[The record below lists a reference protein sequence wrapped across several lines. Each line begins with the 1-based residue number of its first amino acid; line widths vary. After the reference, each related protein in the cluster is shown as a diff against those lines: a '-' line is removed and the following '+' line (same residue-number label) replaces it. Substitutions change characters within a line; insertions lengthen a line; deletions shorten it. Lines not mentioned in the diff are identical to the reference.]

1 MHNNFFYY
9 YFIIG
14 NVRCTQLEFGNVRC
28 TQLEMSVVLD
38 FKKKSIM
45 QYMNSIT
52 PIKKD
57 TLNFLPT
64 GIIDPLLDQFGYKVE
79 LPYNFDMKVNEKIKT
94 KKICTFLNNNY
105 LNKKESFNLQFTE
118 THLNRIF
125 VPDSFCI
132 SVHTIKDNKII
143 GFIGAKPILYRVY
156 DQCISSY
163 EILLMCTH
171 RKVRGKKLTQ
181 VLMKQMFN
189 ELVKRKKLTGNIFN
203 TQNALSDNPIII
215 PFKWL
220 MRPLN
225 IQTSRHFLFKNVT
238 NEQNSKLVKYYN
250 IPESYKDDLERIQ
263 IFTEKDVPY
272 VLKIWNQFYSNCS
285 VCHIYTLYTFWEQFR
300 PDQDIYSY
308 TIRSSDNDID
318 DFVSVVVK
326 NSNAGHKFGY
336 LYGITYISK
345 EVLQFIMK
353 HLLYILEQKGI
364 DIFYIPDILKL
375 KGTCLKFRESNISSN
390 YTIYNY
396 NSKNVSNIA
405 NGLILI

>member
-1 MHNNFFYY
+1 
-9 YFIIG
+9 
-14 NVRCTQLEFGNVRC
+14 
-28 TQLEMSVVLD
+28 
-38 FKKKSIM
+38 
-45 QYMNSIT
+45 MNSIN

-57 TLNFLPT
+57 TIDLLPY
-64 GIIDPLLDQFGYKVE
+64 GIIDPLLDKFAYKVE
-79 LPYNFDMKVNEKIKT
+79 LPYNFNMKVHEKIKT

-125 VPDSFCI
+125 VTNSFCI

-143 GFIGAKPILYRVY
+143 GFIGAIPILYKIHE
-156 DQCISSY
+156 QCISSY
-163 EILLMCTH
+163 EILLLCTH

-203 TQNALSDNPIII
+203 TKHALSGNPIIK

-238 NEQNSKLVKYYN
+238 NEQNSKLVQYYN
-250 IPESYKDDLERIQ
+250 IPESSKVDLEKIQ
-263 IFTEKDVPY
+263 IFTEKHVPH

-285 VCHIYTLYTFWEQFR
+285 ACHIYTPYTFWEQFR
-300 PDQDIYSY
+300 PDQDVHSY
-308 TIRSSDNDID
+308 TIMSQDNDIK
-318 DFVSVVVK
+318 DFVSVLEK
-326 NSNAGHKFGY
+326 ISNTGHKIAY
-336 LYGITYISK
+336 LYGITYTSNDM
-345 EVLQFIMK
+345 LQFIIK
-353 HLLYILEQKGI
+353 HLLYILDQKGI
-364 DIFYIPDILKL
+364 DMFYIPNILEL
-375 KGTCLKFRESNISSN
+375 KENCPKFRESNLCSN

-396 NSKNVSNIA
+396 NSKNVSNIS